1 MQSLF
6 SALQYPFPSRIHPD
20 HVLIE
25 KEIPAFLDV
34 YTFLPPDARKQFEAA
49 NFGRLSALWYP
60 DVPFD
65 MLIPAARLVVWIFVF
80 DDHYGPLPLPELKKA
95 HERLIAILRGSLPRP
110 EENAVFQQFSLVHEE
125 LACHIRPNTWMT
137 RYIESWEYFFEGQ
150 QLEKQYSYKQDLV
163 YPSIEEYMSLREK
176 VGGTYPYVDILEITS
191 GYILPAH
198 IITHPAIQRRR
209 FFVSRL
215 ATWDNDLL
223 SYDKEK
229 RDHEAMNLVAVVQHE
244 YNCPLEDAYHIAM
257 EMRNQQVEAY
267 LDLRINWPD
276 FGEHHAAVTDYA
288 ARLDWLIS
296 GHLEWYRDNPRY
308 Q

>member
-25 KEIPAFLDV
+25 KEISAFLDA
-34 YTFLPPDARKQFEAA
+34 YTFLPSEVRQQFKAA
-49 NFGRLSALWYP
+49 NIGRLTALWYP
-60 DVPFD
+60 DVPFSL
-65 MLIPAARLVVWIFVF
+65 LIPAARLVTWIFVF
-80 DDHYGPLPLPELKKA
+80 DDHFGPLPMAPLKEA
-95 HERLIAILRGSLPRP
+95 QDRLIAILRGSPLQPDDDAIYR
-110 EENAVFQQFSLVHEE
+110 QFAMAHEA
-125 LACHIRPNTWMT
+125 LACHAVTDNWMR
-137 RYIESWEYFFEGQ
+137 RYIEGWQYFFEGQ
-150 QLEKQYSYKQDLV
+150 QLDKQYSYKQEV
-163 YPSIEEYMSLREK
+163 TYPTIDAYMTLREK
-176 VGGTYPYVDILEITS
+176 VGGTYPYIDIVEIMS
-191 GYILPAH
+191 GFILPAE
-198 IITHPAIQRRR
+198 IIGHPSIQQRR

-223 SYDKEK
+223 SFEKEQ
-229 RDHEAMNLVAVVQHE
+229 RNQEAMNLVAVVQHA
-244 YNCPLEDAYHIAM
+244 YKCPLEDAYYIAL

-267 LDLRINWPD
+267 LDLRDNWPD
-276 FGEHHAAVTDYA
+276 FGEHHAAMTDYA